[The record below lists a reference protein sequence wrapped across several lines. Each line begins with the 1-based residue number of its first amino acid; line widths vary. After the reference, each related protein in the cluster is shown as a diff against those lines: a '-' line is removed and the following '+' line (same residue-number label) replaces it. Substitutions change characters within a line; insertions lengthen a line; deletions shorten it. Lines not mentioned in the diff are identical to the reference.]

1 MPAIQLYTGDLLK
14 EGSFTCLS
22 LAAQGLWV
30 RMLLIMHDS
39 CKRGFLLNAKGMQ
52 MTCKQLARIVG
63 ATEAEISQLVS
74 EMEDAGTFS
83 RDADATIYNRRM
95 VREEGGKASIHQVRS
110 EAARKRWRGQEPCK
124 EDANGTCKSDAND
137 AASSSSSSSTA
148 SSSSASAELLMQN
161 GDANPERPWPPP
173 EPYRWERTIRAM
185 CDFFDDVTTGI
196 VDRVASEAL
205 RVKPTA
211 TDSEI
216 AQAVRATYKRK
227 QESPGLWLQ
236 TVPAFL
242 RNGAP
247 KSREYHQ
254 PACPTCQDSGR
265 VLRPGVTEK
274 PGWVELPE
282 SELYEP
288 CPNCSKGDAA
298 VA

>member
-63 ATEAEISQLVS
+63 ASETEVS
-74 EMEDAGTFS
+74 TLLCEMEDAGTFS
-83 RDADATIYNRRM
+83 RDSDSTIYNRRM
-95 VREEGGKASIHQVRS
+95 VREECGKTSIHQVRS
-110 EAARKRWRGQEPCK
+110 EAAKKRWREQTPCK

-148 SSSSASAELLMQN
+148 SSSSASAEPLMQN
-161 GDANPERPWPPP
+161 GDANPDQWPLR
-173 EPYRWERTIRAM
+173 EPYRWDQTLRAM
-185 CDFFDDVTTGI
+185 FDFFDDVTVSI
-196 VDRVASEAL
+196 VDRVASEAV

-211 TDSEI
+211 TDREI
-216 AQAVRATYKRK
+216 AQAVRSTYKRK
-227 QESPGLWLQ
+227 QESPGLWLT

-242 RNGAP
+242 KNGAP

-254 PACPTCQDSGR
+254 PACLICQDSGR
-265 VLRPGVTEK
+265 VLRPRVTEK
-274 PGWVELPE
+274 SGWTELAFD
-282 SELYEP
+282 ELYET
-288 CPNCSKGDAA
+288 CECQKAA
-298 VA
+298 KEATA